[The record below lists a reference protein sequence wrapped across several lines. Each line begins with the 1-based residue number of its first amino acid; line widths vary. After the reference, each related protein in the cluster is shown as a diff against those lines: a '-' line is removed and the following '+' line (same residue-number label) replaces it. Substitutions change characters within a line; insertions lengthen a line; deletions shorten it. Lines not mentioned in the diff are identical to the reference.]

1 MKPNLKTIL
10 SITNKASLSKARKNE
25 AIYKVKI
32 SLITKEPHLFFIEEY
47 TKTQSFHK
55 TLSFDETLVY
65 LKKNIGKAFKVARFQ
80 TPEKEFQFLSNKRG
94 FTRILENSLEKKKS
108 EKDKS
113 VKTSDKSLKK
123 TIEKSIEK
131 SIDNFP
137 ETIFSHNKTKSYLL
151 PEGKPVS
158 FLVELGI
165 MNKEGKVFDKKQKK
179 FRQINRF
186 LEFVNDILDDLCKEK
201 KPSKKNPLS
210 IIDFGCG
217 KSYLTFALYHFI
229 VIQKNIP
236 AHIIGLDLRSDV
248 IETCTKL
255 SEKCDYSD
263 LHFFNDSIENYLKA
277 EKETKHRTPKE
288 IDMVISLHACNTATD
303 YALAS
308 AIEQN
313 AKVILAVPC
322 CQHELHTSLQKNP
335 LSPENPYAPF
345 SRFGIIREHFSALT
359 TDLMRSL
366 LLEKAGYKVQVLE
379 FIDIEHTAKNILIR
393 AVKKK
398 ANDKAKKSEDDKIIE
413 ENEDLAILQKTLG
426 RKLRLEELLFEN

>member
-25 AIYKVKI
+25 AIYKIKI
-32 SLITKEPHLFFIEEY
+32 TLITKEPHLFFIEEY

-131 SIDNFP
+131 TIEKTIEKSIEKSIDNFP
-137 ETIFSHNKTKSYLL
+137 ETIFSHNKIKTYLL

-201 KPSKKNPLS
+201 KPSQKNPLS

-255 SEKCDYSD
+255 SE
-263 LHFFNDSIENYLKA
+263 
-277 EKETKHRTPKE
+277 
-288 IDMVISLHACNTATD
+288 
-303 YALAS
+303 
-308 AIEQN
+308 
-313 AKVILAVPC
+313 
-322 CQHELHTSLQKNP
+322 
-335 LSPENPYAPF
+335 
-345 SRFGIIREHFSALT
+345 
-359 TDLMRSL
+359 
-366 LLEKAGYKVQVLE
+366 
-379 FIDIEHTAKNILIR
+379 
-393 AVKKK
+393 
-398 ANDKAKKSEDDKIIE
+398 
-413 ENEDLAILQKTLG
+413 
-426 RKLRLEELLFEN
+426 